1 MPFQPGTSNRTALR
15 YVPEVVFGTTPANP
29 VFKELRYTGE
39 SMNFNQTSIVSNEI
53 RADRNTGDSIR
64 VDADVTGDINAELS
78 FGTFDDLIAAALCS
92 SFPTPPAGTAP
103 GTAAATA
110 GAGTLPAATYYYQV
124 TAIGATGVESLPTSE
139 MSLAAGANTGVNVNW
154 TTAAGA
160 TGYKIYGRV
169 TGGTKRLLATV
180 GVVLT
185 WLDNGSITP
194 SGPTIPVTNTSSIRN
209 GTSILSFTF
218 QKHFQDLAV
227 PVFQL
232 FPGVRIG
239 GMNLDFQTGQILTG
253 SFNVMGLS
261 ATVGTSQVSGATIV
275 PLGANQSVL
284 NSVTNLTTIQK
295 NGVTMA
301 ASMKSMTMALNNN
314 LRGQKAIGTLG
325 NKGVALGRCEITGN
339 IELYFEDLVEYNSFI
354 NASYFSLGFRLA
366 DPNGTDYYDVLLPR
380 VKYETGTVV
389 AGGLDQDLMIS
400 GTYRAVYDASEAAMI
415 RINKVDA

>member
-15 YVPEVVFGTTPANP
+15 YVAESVFGTTPSNP

-39 SMNFNQTSIVSNEI
+39 SINFNQASIVSNEI

-64 VDADVTGDINAELS
+64 VDADVSGDINAELS
-78 FGTFDDLIAAALCS
+78 FETFDDMIAAALCS

-103 GTAAATA
+103 GVAAATA

-124 TAIGATGVESLPTSE
+124 TAIGATGIESLPTAE

-169 TGGTKRLLATV
+169 TGGSKRLLATV

-185 WLDNGSITP
+185 YLDNGSITP
-194 SGPTIPVTNTSSIRN
+194 SGATIPVTNTSSIRN
-209 GTSILSFTF
+209 GTSLLSFTI

-227 PVFQL
+227 PVFQN
-232 FPGVRIG
+232 FTGCRIG
-239 GMNLDFQTGQILTG
+239 GMNLEFQTGQILTG
-253 SFNVMGLS
+253 SFSVMGLT
-261 ATVGTSQVSGATIV
+261 ATSGTSQVAGATVV
-275 PLGANQSVL
+275 PLGANKAVL

-295 NGVTMA
+295 DGVTLT
-301 ASMKSMTMALNNN
+301 SSIKSMTLALNNN

-339 IELYFEDLVEYNSFI
+339 IELYFEDLVEYTSFL
-354 NASYFSLGFRLA
+354 NATYFSIGFRVA
-366 DPNGTDYYDVLLPR
+366 DPNGTDYYDVLMPR
-380 VKYETGTVV
+380 VKYESGTIV

-400 GTYRAVYDASEAAMI
+400 GTYRAVYDATEACMI